1 MILNLILNY
10 ENIFTDVIFIKTLL
24 ITIFNQT
31 QIFNEKVQR
40 FQVKT
45 LKEFEII
52 VIYMFMFCNHLC
64 TRTAVLYIWIYELV
78 NQSGPSLYCTSSLD
92 RTSRCIKV
100 DAVRLNACVCSIQMS
115 KYDFFEWNKFKTQSI
130 FYAGVFIAQCLVS

>member
-24 ITIFNQT
+24 ITIFNHT

-45 LKEFEII
+45 LKEFEVI
-52 VIYMFMFCNHLC
+52 VIYMLMFCNHLC
-64 TRTAVLYIWIYELV
+64 SVKM
-78 NQSGPSLYCTSSLD
+78 
-92 RTSRCIKV
+92 SR
-100 DAVRLNACVCSIQMS
+100 
-115 KYDFFEWNKFKTQSI
+115 YDFFWVE
-130 FYAGVFIAQCLVS
+130 

>member
-10 ENIFTDVIFIKTLL
+10 ENIFTDTTFIKTLL

-45 LKEFEII
+45 LKEFEVI
-52 VIYMFMFCNHLC
+52 VIYMLMFCNHLC
-64 TRTAVLYIWIYELV
+64 SVKM
-78 NQSGPSLYCTSSLD
+78 
-92 RTSRCIKV
+92 SR
-100 DAVRLNACVCSIQMS
+100 
-115 KYDFFEWNKFKTQSI
+115 YDFF
-130 FYAGVFIAQCLVS
+130 

>member
-24 ITIFNQT
+24 ITIFNHT

-40 FQVKT
+40 FLIKI
-45 LKEFEII
+45 LKEFEVI

-64 TRTAVLYIWIYELV
+64 SKKCLNMIFF
-78 NQSGPSLYCTSSLD
+78 SGINLKP
-92 RTSRCIKV
+92 KV
-100 DAVRLNACVCSIQMS
+100 
-115 KYDFFEWNKFKTQSI
+115 I
-130 FYAGVFIAQCLVS
+130 FR